1 MLIIDKCL
9 VNKVKSCLIE
19 FVSEYEPV
27 SRISLLNYLPLC
39 LRALR
44 ALRAFVLSCLT
55 RLRALRALFRR
66 LTYAPCVYLSR
77 ALRALFVHV
86 KIVLG
91 WIFSPAKTSKNSK
104 ELFEELLK
112 ELLAVLF

>member
-1 MLIIDKCL
+1 MPY
-9 VNKVKSCLIE
+9 
-19 FVSEYEPV
+19 VS
-27 SRISLLNYLPLC
+27 
-39 LRALR
+39 
-44 ALRAFVLSCLT
+44 SCLT
-55 RLRALRALFRR
+55 RFRALRTLFTRF
-66 LTYAPCVYLSR
+66 LYAPSAYFSR

-104 ELFEELLK
+104 ELLEELLK